1 MTVDEA
7 LAIAETVLDGECLN
21 DVQELIFRQCWSG
34 RCSYEEI
41 AKLCKYDDEYI
52 KSVAAKLWK
61 QLSDAFQ
68 EKVKKNNLQSVFNR
82 YLRRNQITLHRT
94 QEIEVNLSGANLT
107 GATLNLASLSG
118 TRLLFTNYFSEAVSS
133 QQDLEQALLPDNN
146 TNCLEE
152 IIQSEEE
159 DNQQTHFNP
168 EEKIYCWN
176 ELHFYYEE
184 QIKIAE
190 ALDRANILFFPN
202 AKARLTTPEGRQ
214 NQELNFLIF
223 HQGKWG
229 ILELSHPN
237 KAKAEDHVAKR
248 VARHRLFETHG
259 IRIIY
264 YGDCNRCNEEPDRV
278 VQEFLDILSQG

>member
-7 LAIAETVLDGECLN
+7 LAIAETVLDGEGLN
-21 DVQELIFRQCWSG
+21 DVQELIFKQCWSG

-41 AKLCKYDDEYI
+41 AKLSKYDDEYI
-52 KSVAAKLWK
+52 KYVAAKLWK

-68 EKVKKNNLQSVFNR
+68 EKVKKNNLQSVFKR

-94 QEIEVNLSGANLT
+94 QEIEVNLNGANLT

-118 TRLLFTNYFSEAVSS
+118 TRLLFTNYFSEANSS
-133 QQDLEQALLPDNN
+133 QEDLEQALLSDRS
-146 TNCLEE
+146 TDSSEE
-152 IIQSEEE
+152 IILSEE
-159 DNQQTHFNP
+159 DRRKTDSNL

-176 ELHFYYEE
+176 DLHFYYEE

-202 AKARLTTPEGRQ
+202 PKARLTTPEGRQ
-214 NQELNFLIF
+214 NQEPNFLIF

-229 ILELSHPN
+229 ILELSHPDQP
-237 KAKAEDHVAKR
+237 KAEERD
-248 VARHRLFETHG
+248 RLFEIHG
-259 IRIIY
+259 IRIIQY
-264 YGDCNRCNEEPDRV
+264 FDFNRCSQEPDRV

>member
-7 LAIAETVLDGECLN
+7 LAIAETVLDGEGLN
-21 DVQELIFRQCWSG
+21 DVQELIFKQCWSG

-41 AKLCKYDDEYI
+41 AKLSKYDDEYI
-52 KSVAAKLWK
+52 KYVAAKLWK
-61 QLSDAFQ
+61 QLSEAFN
-68 EKVKKNNLQSVFNR
+68 EKVKKNNLQSVFKR

-94 QEIEVNLSGANLT
+94 QEIEVNLSGANLS

-118 TRLLFTNYFSEAVSS
+118 TRLLFTNFGEADSC
-133 QQDLEQALLPDNN
+133 QEDLEQALLLDNADSS
-146 TNCLEE
+146 EE

-159 DNQQTHFNP
+159 DKQKIDSSP

-176 ELHFYYEE
+176 DLYFYSEE

-202 AKARLTTPEGRQ
+202 SKARLTTTEGRQ

-229 ILELSHPN
+229 ILELSHPD
-237 KAKAEDHVAKR
+237 KAKAEDR
-248 VARHRLFETHG
+248 DRLFETHG
-259 IRIIY
+259 ICIIHY
-264 YGDCNRCNEEPDRV
+264 CDFNRCSQEPDRV
-278 VQEFLDILSQG
+278 VQEFLDILSHG